1 MRLVMQSRATRAAF
15 VLALPVMFAACK
27 ADSPTEPGNV
37 AKGPIEIT
45 SSSNNVFVGDTFS
58 VHATVRDANGHEL
71 PGAPVMFA
79 SSDTSVAQI
88 SDDGQVVTLR
98 AGTARISARSGSLT
112 GELALPVHQLT
123 VSSVT
128 VLGLSDTVASGDIVV
143 FGVRVQG
150 EGGRDVPGRNA
161 TLASSN

>member
-1 MRLVMQSRATRAAF
+1 MLQTDDRVGLCVVWPQKSSTYLPQRDFYMRPVMESRATRAAF
-15 VLALPVMFAACK
+15 VLAVPVMFAACK

-37 AKGPIEIT
+37 ARGPIEIT

-88 SDDGQVVTLR
+88 SDDGQ
-98 AGTARISARSGSLT
+98 
-112 GELALPVHQLT
+112 
-123 VSSVT
+123 
-128 VLGLSDTVASGDIVV
+128 
-143 FGVRVQG
+143 
-150 EGGRDVPGRNA
+150 
-161 TLASSN
+161 

>member
-1 MRLVMQSRATRAAF
+1 MLQTDDRVGLCVVWPQELGTYLPQRDSYMRPVMQSRAVRAAF

-37 AKGPIEIT
+37 ARGPIEIT

-58 VHATVRDANGHEL
+58 VHATVRAAANGHEL

-79 SSDTSVAQI
+79 SSDTSVARI

-98 AGTARISARSGSLT
+98 
-112 GELALPVHQLT
+112 
-123 VSSVT
+123 
-128 VLGLSDTVASGDIVV
+128 
-143 FGVRVQG
+143 
-150 EGGRDVPGRNA
+150 
-161 TLASSN
+161 